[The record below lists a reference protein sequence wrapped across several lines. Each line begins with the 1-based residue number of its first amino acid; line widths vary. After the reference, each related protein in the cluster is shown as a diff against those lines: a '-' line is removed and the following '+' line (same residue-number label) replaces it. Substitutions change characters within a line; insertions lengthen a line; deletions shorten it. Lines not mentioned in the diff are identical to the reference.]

1 MAVPMAIG
9 LALGS
14 PLGAAA
20 VATGALNVSFSD
32 GYEPYPVRARK
43 MLLWSA
49 MGAIAIFSGSVAGW
63 SNAASITL
71 ATLWAFAAGMLVA
84 LGTKPGDLGLNTLT
98 IVVVFSA
105 RPLHWESALDAALLA
120 FLGGLIQMAFSL
132 SLWPVRRYH
141 PERKTLAS
149 LYEDLAHLAESPE
162 ADATIASQPTDLLG
176 VAGGNHTLEEERF
189 RLLFDQAERIRL
201 SLFMLSWL
209 RQLGQATDYID
220 RMRAIGAKVLR
231 AVADSLLNA
240 ESLDAAGAL
249 LVDLRGFLAE
259 VHSSSWGAGIE
270 EHLRHDIQ
278 VEIDAFAGRLRAVLL
293 VASHATVKGLL
304 EFAREE
310 AQLPAKLQIGAAL
323 ETLRA
328 NLHWQ
333 SPVFR
338 HAVRMAVCVASGDA
352 IGRGGSWQ
360 RSYWIPMTVAVVLKP
375 DFTTTFSRGVL
386 RVLGTFTGLIL
397 STALFH
403 FLPVSPGAEV
413 ALVFAFMFVLRSL
426 GPANYGIF
434 SCCIAALVVL
444 LISFTGVQPKEV
456 IVARAVNTAAGGIL
470 ALIAYAVWPTW
481 ERTQIRDVLAR
492 LFDCYREYFRLVV
505 NMCGRDRPPDLELD
519 QARLQWRA
527 ARSNAEA
534 SVDRVSAEPNVSAAQ
549 ISCLNSILASSHV
562 VIYSITALEA
572 GFRRIHPS
580 CAPPNFQAF
589 AHDVEFTLYYLSAVL
604 RNPSLTVEW
613 PGLREDYNKLMEP
626 GDLPPE
632 QQFILKEA
640 DRLTNALNTLRERVL
655 RWDNGATAGFSE

>member
-1 MAVPMAIG
+1 MAVPLAIG

-49 MGAIAIFSGSVAGW
+49 MGAIAIFSGSVTGW
-63 SNAASITL
+63 SDTASIAL
-71 ATLWAFAAGMLVA
+71 ATVWAFAAGMLVA

-98 IVVVFSA
+98 IIVVFSA
-105 RPLHWESALDAALLA
+105 RPLSWQSAMDAGLLA

-141 PERKTLAS
+141 PERKVLAD
-149 LYEDLAHLAESPE
+149 LYTDLAHLAESPE
-162 ADATIASQPTDLLG
+162 ADATITSPPSDLLG
-176 VAGGNHTLEEERF
+176 ISGGNHTLEEERF

-209 RQLGQATDYID
+209 RQSEQANNYID
-220 RMRAIGAKVLR
+220 RMRVLAAKVLR
-231 AVADSLLNA
+231 AVADSLLNT
-240 ESLDAAGAL
+240 ESLDATGAL
-249 LVDLRGFLAE
+249 FVELRGILAE
-259 VHSSSWGAGIE
+259 VHSPSWGAGIE
-270 EHLRHDIQ
+270 AHLKHDIQ
-278 VEIDAFAGRLRAVLL
+278 VEIDAFAGRLRAALQ
-293 VASHATVKGLL
+293 VAGHTTTKGLL
-304 EFAREE
+304 KFAREE
-310 AQLPAKLQIGAAL
+310 AQRPAKLQIGAAVD
-323 ETLRA
+323 TLRA
-328 NLHWQ
+328 NLHWR

-338 HAVRMAVCVASGDA
+338 HAVRMAVCVATGDA
-352 IGRGGSWQ
+352 IGRGISWQ

-403 FLPVSPGAEV
+403 FLPVSAGAEV
-413 ALVFAFMFVLRSL
+413 ALVFAFMFILRSL

-434 SCCIAALVVL
+434 SSCIAALVVL

-481 ERTQIRDVLAR
+481 ERTQIRDVLAQM
-492 LFDCYREYFRLVV
+492 FDSYRDYFRLVV

-534 SVDRVSAEPNVSAAQ
+534 SVDRISAEPNVSAAQ

-562 VIYSITALEA
+562 VIHSITALEA

-580 CAPPNFQAF
+580 CAPPSFQRF
-589 AHDVEFTLYYLSAVL
+589 AQDAEFTLYYLSSVL

-613 PGLREDYNKLMEP
+613 PALREDYNKLMES
-626 GDLPPE
+626 GDLGPE
-632 QQFILKEA
+632 QQFISIEA
-640 DRLTNALNTLRERVL
+640 DRLTNALNTLRERIL
-655 RWDNGATAGFSE
+655 RWYK